1 VFRKVVIAN
10 RGLVASRIIR
20 TLRRLGVA
28 SVAVYSEAD
37 AGLPYAAE
45 ADEAYGIGPAP
56 VRQSYLNADA
66 IIAVARRSGADA
78 VHPGYG
84 FLSENAAFAAKVDAA
99 GLRFIGPAADRIAAM
114 GNKIAARAR
123 MAEAGVPVLA
133 ASPSV
138 GDDEGSLIAAGRA
151 MGFPLLVKAAAGGGG
166 IGMQKVVDAD
176 GLLGAVRKTRDL
188 SGRAFGDGSVY
199 LERFLS
205 EPRHIEFQMIGDGT
219 GAVCPLFER
228 DCSIQRRHQKVVE
241 ETPAPNVTAE
251 GSAAVAGNLARV
263 LAGWGYDSLGTVE
276 MLMDRLGRFY
286 FLEMNTRL
294 QVEHAVTEEVTGLDL
309 VELQVR
315 VAAGARLASLM
326 PARIERHGHAIEARV
341 YAEDPV
347 RFLPSPGRLT
357 AFRPPRLSGVRI
369 EAAVAEKCDVTPHYD
384 PMLALVIAHGR
395 DREHAIAMLD
405 DALAGFEIAGVKHNI
420 PFLRRLLASERFRN
434 SQHHTTLAEEIARSA
449 A

>member
-28 SVAVYSEAD
+28 AVAVYSEAD
-37 AGLPYAAE
+37 AGLPYVAE
-45 ADEAYGIGPAP
+45 ADEAYAIGPAP
-56 VRQSYLNADA
+56 TRQSYLNADA
-66 IIAVARRSGADA
+66 IIAVACQSGADA

-84 FLSENAAFAAKVDAA
+84 FLSENAAFAATVEAA
-99 GLRFIGPAADRIAAM
+99 GVRFIGPSVAHIAAM

-123 MAEAGVPVLA
+123 MAEAGVPVLP
-133 ASPSV
+133 ASPPV
-138 GDDEGSLIAAGRA
+138 GDDENSLITAARA

-166 IGMQKVVDAD
+166 IGMQKVTDAD
-176 GLLGAVRKTRDL
+176 GLVGAVKKTRDL

-199 LERFLS
+199 LERFLT
-205 EPRHIEFQMIGDGT
+205 EPRHIEFQMVGDGS
-219 GAVCPLFER
+219 GIVRPLFER

-241 ETPAPNVTAE
+241 ETPAVNLD
-251 GSAAVAGNLARV
+251 AAAGDAMARELSRV
-263 LAGWGYDSLGTVE
+263 LGGWGYASLGTVE
-276 MLMDRLGRFY
+276 MLMDRSGRFY

-309 VELQVR
+309 VALQVR
-315 VAAGARLASLM
+315 IAAGERLDQVL
-326 PARIERHGHAIEARV
+326 PARVERRGHAIEARV

-357 AFRPPRLSGVRI
+357 AFRPPRLAGVRV
-369 EAAVAEKCDVTPHYD
+369 EMAVAEGSDVTPYYD
-384 PMLALVIAHGR
+384 PMLALVVAHGR
-395 DREHAIAMLD
+395 DRDHAIAMLD
-405 DALAGFEIAGVKHNI
+405 EALACFAITGVKHNI
-420 PFLRRLLASERFRN
+420 PFLRRLLASERFRS